1 MKKTP
6 DNQFAGESTPGGRA
20 GERKEMGDARSSRRH
35 PPHVAQS
42 ERDAPVQRDTQAPD
56 DVAVLPANASGH
68 DKQPAEH
75 HGAPIDR
82 ESMYEGRPAE
92 DRRTPPSER
101 RGS

>member
-6 DNQFAGESTPGGRA
+6 ENQFAGESTPGGRA
-20 GERKEMGDARSSRRH
+20 GERKEMGDARSSRRY
-35 PPHVAQS
+35 PPHVTPSA
-42 ERDAPVQRDTQAPD
+42 RDKPVQRDTEAPD
-56 DVAVLPANASGH
+56 DVEVLPANASGR
-68 DKQPAEH
+68 DKQSAER

-82 ESMYEGRPAE
+82 ESMYEGRPEE